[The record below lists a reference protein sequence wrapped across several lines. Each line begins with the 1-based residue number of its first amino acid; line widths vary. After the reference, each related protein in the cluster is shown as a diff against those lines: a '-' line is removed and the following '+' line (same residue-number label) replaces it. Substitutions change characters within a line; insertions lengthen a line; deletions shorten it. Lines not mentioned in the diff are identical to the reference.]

1 MAAVQMQQ
9 SAALK
14 CHGYSTGCAHARH
27 GSSLLAP
34 PQHRVQLPQQ
44 FINLRNFVAKSSLS
58 SSRRVSAAN
67 CRKVFALDAA
77 MPFDYEA
84 KANARHKQQTAL
96 RIGIVGFGTFGQFL
110 AKRLISQGHKVIATS
125 RGDYFE
131 LAQSLGV
138 HFFQDADD
146 FAEEHPEVVILAS
159 SILSTEAVLS
169 SLPVQ
174 RLKRSTLFV
183 DVLSVKEF
191 PKRLFLAKLPAQMD
205 ILCTHPMF
213 GPDSGSGSWDSLNF
227 MYEKVR
233 MGAGA
238 NRRKRVDAFLQFFER
253 EGCKMVEMRCEE
265 HDRQAAS
272 TQFITHTVGRVLG
285 AMELQAT
292 PIDTRG
298 FKSLLDLVSNTT
310 NDSFELYYGL
320 FMYNQNATEELERLG
335 YAFDAVKKQL
345 LARLHELARKQIGFD
360 AALASTKPKNG
371 VHMNGSNG
379 CGSSTGMP
387 EVADAVASTFV
398 DQPDET
404 AVH

>member
-1 MAAVQMQQ
+1 
-9 SAALK
+9 
-14 CHGYSTGCAHARH
+14 
-27 GSSLLAP
+27 
-34 PQHRVQLPQQ
+34 
-44 FINLRNFVAKSSLS
+44 
-58 SSRRVSAAN
+58 
-67 CRKVFALDAA
+67 

-159 SILSTEAVLS
+159 SILSTEAVLN

-213 GPDSGSGSWDSLNF
+213 GPDSGSGSWNNLNF

-233 MGAGA
+233 IGAGA
-238 NRRKRVDAFLQFFER
+238 NRRKRFFER
-253 EGCKMVEMRCEE
+253 EGCKMVEMSCEE

-320 FMYNQNATEELERLG
+320 FMYNQAKLERLG

-360 AALASTKPKNG
+360 AASASSKRKNG
-371 VHMNGSNG
+371 
-379 CGSSTGMP
+379 
-387 EVADAVASTFV
+387 
-398 DQPDET
+398 
-404 AVH
+404 